1 MSGRIKIK
9 PKDKDKRPK
18 IDVFKV
24 IESRFKNMNELR
36 DLIDMDPR
44 KGLVRIRDGA
54 GFRWISLLRMTVLSL
69 TYIFSTSSSQK
80 KILILCSVSLNMIV
94 VLFQRYKFL
103 ISGQRQYMEKPKRTG
118 GGGRTGEARKDEVS
132 LLPLGLHYPYRYS
145 IVTMRTFPIGIRFT
159 SRTKISYYTIIV

>member
-9 PKDKDKRPK
+9 PKNKDKKPD

-24 IESRFKNMNELR
+24 IENRFKNMNELR
-36 DLIDMDPR
+36 DLIDLDPR
-44 KGLVRIRDGA
+44 KGLVRIRD
-54 GFRWISLLRMTVLSL
+54 
-69 TYIFSTSSSQK
+69 
-80 KILILCSVSLNMIV
+80 
-94 VLFQRYKFL
+94 
-103 ISGQRQYMEKPKRTG
+103 G

>member
-9 PKDKDKRPK
+9 PKNKDKKPK

-24 IESRFKNMNELR
+24 IEDRFKNMNELR
-36 DLIDMDPR
+36 DMIDMDPK
-44 KGLVRIRDGA
+44 KGL
-54 GFRWISLLRMTVLSL
+54 
-69 TYIFSTSSSQK
+69 
-80 KILILCSVSLNMIV
+80 
-94 VLFQRYKFL
+94 
-103 ISGQRQYMEKPKRTG
+103 

-145 IVTMRTFPIGIRFT
+145 IVTMKTFPIGIRFT